1 MLAYEDYDY
10 LDLQTFKTKRR
21 NKKQKNNKRPSNG
34 LFLKQIQPKTK
45 NQQATFDAYQNGN
58 HCVLHGVAGTGK
70 TFLSLY
76 LALDE
81 VLNQNSKQKII
92 CIRSVVPT
100 RDMGFLP
107 GNEKEKAKVYE
118 APYQSIVQEL
128 TSRGDA
134 YEILKNKKQF
144 EFMTTSFLR
153 GLTFDNTIVI
163 VDEAQNLEIH
173 ELDTIIT
180 RMGTN
185 SRLVIAGDFRQSDLL
200 KNGLLRFVSI
210 LQRIKNFAFID
221 FHINDIVRSGL
232 VKEYLL
238 AKEMYT

>member
-1 MLAYEDYDY
+1 MLVYEDYDY
-10 LDLQTFKTKRR
+10 VDLQAFKNKRR
-21 NKKQKNNKRPSNG
+21 NKKQKKRPASNG

-45 NQQATFDAYQNGN
+45 NQQATFDAYYQNK

-70 TFLSLY
+70 TFLSMY

-81 VLNQNSKQKII
+81 ILNQNSKQKII

-100 RDMGFLP
+100 RDIGFLP
-107 GNEKEKAKVYE
+107 GNEHEKAKVYE
-118 APYQSIVQEL
+118 APYMNIVQEL
-128 TSRGDA
+128 MGRGDA
-134 YEILKNKKQF
+134 YKILKDKKQF

-153 GLTFDNTIVI
+153 GLTFDNAIVI
-163 VDEAQNLEIH
+163 VDEAQNLDTH

-180 RMGTN
+180 RMGEN
-185 SRLVIAGDFRQSDLL
+185 SRLLIAGDFRQSDLTN
-200 KNGLLRFVSI
+200 NGLLRFISI
-210 LQRIKNFAFID
+210 LHHVKNFAFVD

-238 AKEMYT
+238 AKEHHV